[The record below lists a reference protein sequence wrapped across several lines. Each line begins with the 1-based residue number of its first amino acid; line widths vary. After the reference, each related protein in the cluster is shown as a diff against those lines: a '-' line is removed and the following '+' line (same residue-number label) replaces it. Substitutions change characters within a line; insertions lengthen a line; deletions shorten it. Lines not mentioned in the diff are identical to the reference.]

1 MNGLSSKLG
10 KILVMTALLLTAA
23 CLGGCMDDEPVKPRQ
38 LFANAYS
45 AEDSWLIYWYVCG
58 SDLESEYGAATT
70 DFGELLEAKLPPNVK
85 VLVQTGGASAW
96 QNEVMPD
103 RAIGRY
109 LYDAEGL
116 HELGELPD
124 ADMGT
129 KGTLADFLRYGKEN
143 FPTDHRVFVFW
154 DHGGGSAA
162 GVCIDERTGNFLDL
176 NEIRAA
182 FASVY
187 TASPENPPFE
197 MIGFDAC
204 LMATYDTANMLQ
216 GLARY
221 MTASEEIEPGNGWEY
236 TGWVGALADNP
247 AMGGAA
253 LGQIICDSYM
263 NGCREYGTED
273 AATLSV
279 IDLAKLPSLRSAYES
294 FGIEALRQAKDSPQG
309 FFSAFSREAR
319 QAENY
324 GGNTRNQGYANMVD
338 LGDLAKETAVLL
350 PNTSPNLV
358 QAVSDA
364 VIYQVHGDYRDKG
377 CGLSGFY
384 SYDGEADSFAR
395 YAAQEAAPLPIKC
408 LYHYLI
414 YGQMPPEAGALLS
427 GGIATSSSL
436 SPTAPSGTSPGIFS
450 VAALEDCPVDI
461 DAEGNSFVR
470 LTQKQMDMLSS
481 IHCQLVYIDEEDD
494 VILYLGSDAD
504 VDADW
509 EKGLFKDNFRG
520 VWPMLDG
527 HPVYMEITSEED
539 GYNIYA
545 VPVKLNG
552 IECNLQIIYTYKD
565 EKYHILGA
573 RKGLDSHGMADR
585 NLIRLKPGDR
595 VTTIHYGMTIS
606 GGDEDFVPVEVDTF
620 TIGNTPVFAEETL
633 GNGKYGYMFEFVTPT
648 DDSALSDMVLFDI
661 ENGEIMTLAE

>member
-1 MNGLSSKLG
+1 
-10 KILVMTALLLTAA
+10 
-23 CLGGCMDDEPVKPRQ
+23 
-38 LFANAYS
+38 
-45 AEDSWLIYWYVCG
+45 
-58 SDLESEYGAATT
+58 
-70 DFGELLEAKLPPNVK
+70 
-85 VLVQTGGASAW
+85 
-96 QNEVMPD
+96 
-103 RAIGRY
+103 
-109 LYDAEGL
+109 
-116 HELGELPD
+116 
-124 ADMGT
+124 
-129 KGTLADFLRYGKEN
+129 
-143 FPTDHRVFVFW
+143 
-154 DHGGGSAA
+154 
-162 GVCIDERTGNFLDL
+162 
-176 NEIRAA
+176 
-182 FASVY
+182 
-187 TASPENPPFE
+187 

-204 LMATYDTANMLQ
+204 LMATYDTANTLQ

-236 TGWVGALADNP
+236 AGWVGALADNP

-263 NGCREYGTED
+263 NGCRVYGTKD

-279 IDLAKLPSLRSAYES
+279 IDLAKLPSLQSAYES
-294 FGIEALRQAKDSPQG
+294 FGIEALRQATDSPQG
-309 FFSAFSREAR
+309 FFSAFSREAK

-338 LGDLAKETAVLL
+338 LGDFAKETAALL

-358 QAVSDA
+358 QAVGDA
-364 VIYQVHGDYRDKG
+364 VIYQVRGNYRDKG

-384 SYDGEADSFAR
+384 SYDGAADSFAR
-395 YAAQEAAPLPIKC
+395 YAAQDAAPLPIKC

-414 YGQMPPEAGALLS
+414 YGQMPSEAGALLS
-427 GGIATSSSL
+427 GGTATGPSL
-436 SPTAPSGTSPGIFS
+436 SPAAPSGTAPGIFS

-461 DAEGNSFVR
+461 DGEGNSFVR

-481 IHCQLVYIDEEDD
+481 IHCQLVYIDAEDD

-527 HPVYMEITSEED
+527 HPVYVEITSEGD

-545 VPVKLNG
+545 VPIKLNG
-552 IECNLQIIYTYKD
+552 VECNLQIIYTYKD

-585 NLIRLKPGDR
+585 NLIRLKSGDK

-606 GGDEDFVPVEVDTF
+606 GDDEDFTPVEVDTF
-620 TIGNTPVFAEETL
+620 TIGKSPVFAEETL

-648 DDSALSDMVLFDI
+648 DDSALSKIVEFTVT
-661 ENGEIMTLAE
+661 EGKS